1 MGIIIE
7 TTDMVARSLA
17 FEAKFKSQGDNVYS
31 AYGPSPGRA
40 EEKVRDW
47 MTNEFNELSDL
58 LHPKTSKLGLR
69 QSIEDIIIEEADFDY
84 NDDEIMISAETVNAI
99 IKLVRSNILAEAN
112 V

>member
-31 AYGPSPGRA
+31 AYGPSP
-40 EEKVRDW
+40 VR
-47 MTNEFNELSDL
+47 
-58 LHPKTSKLGLR
+58 
-69 QSIEDIIIEEADFDY
+69 
-84 NDDEIMISAETVNAI
+84 
-99 IKLVRSNILAEAN
+99 AEAN